1 MKPEKAVFGMADI
14 IVGEGEDE
22 LRFDGKANIQAEG
35 GELTLTPELEDIV
48 AADFGNT
55 PIDQRIVGYTGE
67 LTIVAFEE
75 SLKILEA
82 ALSYTEAVEKDGQKV
97 GLMDAKI
104 GSSMREKAKPIRI
117 HPRGRQDQEADI
129 TIYKMASAGDW
140 TRAFGNEQGNITLT
154 FTMYP
159 RDGMDAN
166 KPGNFFCVGPV
177 DPHADENDGDNGDDT
192 PSPTPED

>member
-1 MKPEKAVFGMADI
+1 MDPSKAVFGMADI
-14 IVGEGEDE
+14 TVGEGSDA
-22 LRFDGKANIQAEG
+22 LNFDGKTLIQAEG

-55 PIDQRIVGYTGE
+55 PVDQRIVGYTGE

-82 ALSYTEAVEKDGQKV
+82 AMSYTDSVENESGEKV
-97 GLMDAKI
+97 GITDAKI

-117 HPRGRQDQEADI
+117 HPRGREDEEVDI
-129 TIYKMASAGDW
+129 TIYKMASTGDW
-140 TRAFGNEQGNITLT
+140 SRAFGNEQGNITLT
-154 FTMYP
+154 FSMYP

-166 KPGNFFCVGPV
+166 KKGNFFYVGPV
-177 DPHADENDGDNGDDT
+177 DPNAT
-192 PSPTPED
+192 P